1 MIMDFL
7 ENVAK
12 MEFKITLIPYKVN
25 MEWIDRTLNEIHEI
39 LRKKIRPKHS
49 EFCEFG
55 NFLKD
60 SNYLS
65 IET

>member
-1 MIMDFL
+1 
-7 ENVAK
+7 
-12 MEFKITLIPYKVN
+12 

-39 LRKKIRPKHS
+39 LRKDKTKTSKLGS
-49 EFCEFG
+49 EI
-55 NFLKD
+55 LKD